1 MTFSVSIRFMAL
13 ENFSCD
19 CKSSS
24 STKFSNSFLS
34 NFAFLWRECKNSVSN
49 PCFSTYSSFL
59 SNFLWV
65 YGIMPSEYF
74 VSVRHPRPQEVRHPH
89 RENPT
94 PIPHRWCMAAARIAH
109 GRHAVGSFRN
119 CVQPSHGLAFNGQ
132 YMRVVNDT
140 VADGIGHGRI
150 IKQLMPAGDVELRT
164 EDSGCHLTPGFN

>member
-1 MTFSVSIRFMAL
+1 MR
-13 ENFSCD
+13 
-19 CKSSS
+19 
-24 STKFSNSFLS
+24 TKDQGTLDAILKFVNKYYQ
-34 NFAFLWRECKNSVSN
+34 KNR
-49 PCFSTYSSFL
+49 
-59 SNFLWV
+59 
-65 YGIMPSEYF
+65 EYF

>member
-1 MTFSVSIRFMAL
+1 MA
-13 ENFSCD
+13 
-19 CKSSS
+19 
-24 STKFSNSFLS
+24 
-34 NFAFLWRECKNSVSN
+34 
-49 PCFSTYSSFL
+49 SSFL
-59 SNFLWV
+59 WKNSSIILSSSKDFTSGLYWALTYIDGTHNL
-65 YGIMPSEYF
+65 YLTLIIEYF

>member
-1 MTFSVSIRFMAL
+1 MENTAFWCGIGAGMVLGAAVGMAVSPRQRSMKTCVGRTMQHI
-13 ENFSCD
+13 
-19 CKSSS
+19 
-24 STKFSNSFLS
+24 
-34 NFAFLWRECKNSVSN
+34 
-49 PCFSTYSSFL
+49 
-59 SNFLWV
+59 
-65 YGIMPSEYF
+65 EYF